1 MHNMTNTVTYLTDTN
16 HDPHTHYILDEHDQR
31 IDIFLRRWFEGEDV
45 LPGDE
50 IADFREALIRAA
62 MRLNGEDCEMLAANG
77 FIIHEISLEP
87 DDSDSLHIYYMFLT
101 RTEGYDSHKAVLS
114 ECEKRGITPGYADIH
129 KTLAV
134 MEFLQCGTYK
144 LIR

>member
-31 IDIFLRRWFEGEDV
+31 SDTFLRLWFEGEDV

-50 IADFREALIRAA
+50 IRDFREALIQAA

-77 FIIHEISLEP
+77 FIVHEISLEP

>member
-31 IDIFLRRWFEGEDV
+31 SDTFLRLWFEDV
-45 LPGDE
+45 CPGDE
-50 IADFREALIRAA
+50 IRDFREALIQAA

-77 FIIHEISLEP
+77 FIVHEISLEP
-87 DDSDSLHIYYMFLT
+87 DDSDSSHIYYIFLT

-144 LIR
+144 RIR

>member
-1 MHNMTNTVTYLTDTN
+1 MREATYITHTSNGHRYIRDKKDTKY
-16 HDPHTHYILDEHDQR
+16 DDRLA
-31 IDIFLRRWFEGEDV
+31 RWFETE
-45 LPGDE
+45 LPGDD
-50 IADFREALIRAA
+50 IATLRETLIQAA
-62 MRLNGEDCEMLAANG
+62 ARLSKADSRLLADNS
-77 FIIHEISLEP
+77 FIVHEISLEP

-134 MEFLQCGTYK
+134 MEFLRCGTYK
-144 LIR
+144 LLR